1 MKGLKYLFGS
11 YLKMKKSTLISQPY
25 HWLLFLLIIVFI
37 LLKLEAMSL
46 PFFWDEAWS
55 YLPAIRE
62 MAEKGPS
69 LLPGSIHT
77 ELYRGHPLVF
87 YFLSSLWMKLFGHS
101 LPISHLFPLIISIIL
116 LVSIYWI
123 TYKWT
128 NSYFTGFLAT
138 LLVFIQPIFLA
149 QSTFLLSEIWL
160 GLLFLWSFW
169 FYFKRHWIGF
179 GITVVTAL
187 LSKESAYCLIP
198 AFVII
203 SGIEWYLKR
212 INKKEFLVNISI
224 ITCLF
229 LAGFSFFILQKIK
242 FGWLFFPLHT
252 NMIDFKEIGHKME
265 SSFLI
270 LFISQGRNIIY
281 LIALITAIVSYVYL
295 KNKLSKEIQMILISF
310 AVLTLGFSLFA
321 AINFFSTRYLFAV
334 IPLMLISCAIFIGSI
349 SKSYYPLTI
358 ISIIVVLGSIN
369 IYRSNENK
377 NFGDTDLSYVDLLK
391 VQVKMVEYLQKSDF
405 KEQIYSPFLMFCV
418 LDNPYDG
425 FIDKKFANLGLQVN
439 DSNNVYFLNVSNENL
454 NGLDSLLANNKIV
467 LLKRFE
473 EKNAMIE
480 LYKKSDK

>member
-1 MKGLKYLFGS
+1 MKELKYLFGS

-25 HWLLFLLIIVFI
+25 HWLLFLLIIAFI

-62 MAEKGPS
+62 MVEKGPS

-87 YFLSSLWMKLFGHS
+87 YFLSSIWMKLFGHS
-101 LPISHLFPLIISIIL
+101 LPVSHLFPLIISIIL
-116 LVSIYWI
+116 LVSVYWI
-123 TYKWT
+123 TFKWT

-138 LLVFIQPIFLA
+138 LLVFIQPIFLT

-295 KNKLSKEIQMILISF
+295 KNKLSKDIQMILISF
-310 AVLTLGFSLFA
+310 AVLTFGFSLFA

-349 SKSYYPLTI
+349 SKSYYPFVI
-358 ISIIVVLGSIN
+358 ISIIVVIGSIN
-369 IYRSNENK
+369 IYRSKENK

-425 FIDKKFANLGLQVN
+425 FIDKKFANLGLQMN

-454 NGLDSLLANNKIV
+454 NGLDSLLSNKKVV

>member
-1 MKGLKYLFGS
+1 M
-11 YLKMKKSTLISQPY
+11 
-25 HWLLFLLIIVFI
+25 
-37 LLKLEAMSL
+37 
-46 PFFWDEAWS
+46 
-55 YLPAIRE
+55 
-62 MAEKGPS
+62 
-69 LLPGSIHT
+69 
-77 ELYRGHPLVF
+77 
-87 YFLSSLWMKLFGHS
+87 
-101 LPISHLFPLIISIIL
+101 
-116 LVSIYWI
+116 
-123 TYKWT
+123 
-128 NSYFTGFLAT
+128 
-138 LLVFIQPIFLA
+138 
-149 QSTFLLSEIWL
+149 
-160 GLLFLWSFW
+160 
-169 FYFKRHWIGF
+169 GF

-212 INKKEFLVNISI
+212 INQKEFLVNLSMIA
-224 ITCLF
+224 CLF
-229 LAGFSFFILQKIK
+229 FAGFSFFILQKIK

-281 LIALITAIVSYVYL
+281 LIAFITSIISYVYL
-295 KNKLSKEIQMILISF
+295 KNKLSKDIQMILISF
-310 AVLTLGFSLFA
+310 AVLTFGFSLFA

-349 SKSYYPLTI
+349 SKSYYPFVI
-358 ISIIVVLGSIN
+358 ISIIVVIGSIN

-377 NFGDTDLSYVDLLK
+377 SFGDTDLNYTDLLK
-391 VQVKMVEYLQKSDF
+391 VQVKMVDYLQKSNF
-405 KEQIYSPFLMFCV
+405 KEQIYSPFLMFCL

-425 FIDKKFANLGLQVN
+425 FIDKKFANLGLQMN

-454 NGLDSLLANNKIV
+454 NGLDSLLANKKVI

-480 LYKKSDK
+480 LYKKSDN

>member
-1 MKGLKYLFGS
+1 
-11 YLKMKKSTLISQPY
+11 MKKSTSISQPY
-25 HWLLFLLIIVFI
+25 HWLLFLIIIALI

-101 LPISHLFPLIISIIL
+101 LLVSHLFPLIISIIL
-116 LVSIYWI
+116 LLSIYWI

-138 LLVFIQPIFLA
+138 LLVLIQPIFLA
-149 QSTFLLSEIWL
+149 QSTFLLCEIWL
-160 GLLFLWSFW
+160 GLLFLWAFW

-203 SGIEWYLKR
+203 SGIEWYFKR
-212 INKKEFLVNISI
+212 INQKEFLINISMI
-224 ITCLF
+224 SCLF
-229 LAGFSFFILQKIK
+229 LIGFSFFILQKIK

-252 NMIDFKEIGHKME
+252 NMIDFKEFGHKMVG
-265 SSFLI
+265 SFLI
-270 LFISQGRNIIY
+270 LFISQGRNMIY
-281 LIALITAIVSYVYL
+281 LTVIITAIISYVYF
-295 KNKLSKEIQMILISF
+295 KNKLSKDIQMLLISF
-310 AVLTLGFSLFA
+310 IVLVFGFSLFA

-334 IPLMLISCAIFIGSI
+334 IPLMLIASAILIGSI
-349 SKSYYPLTI
+349 SKSYYPKAIVAI
-358 ISIIVVLGSIN
+358 ITFLGIIN
-369 IYRSNENK
+369 IYKSIEN
-377 NFGDTDLSYVDLLK
+377 NSFGDTELSYTDLLK
-391 VQVKMVEYLQKSDF
+391 VQVKMVDYLQKSDF
-405 KEQIYSPFLMFCV
+405 KEQIYSPFLMFCL

-425 FIDKKFANLGLQVN
+425 FIDKKFANLGLQIN
-439 DSNNVYFLNVSNENL
+439 DSNNVYFLNVSNEKL
-454 NGLDSLLANNKIV
+454 NGLDSLLNNKKVV
-467 LLKRFE
+467 LLKKFE
-473 EKNAMIE
+473 EKNAQIE
-480 LYKKSDK
+480 LYKKTEN

>member
-1 MKGLKYLFGS
+1 
-11 YLKMKKSTLISQPY
+11 MKKSTFFSQPY
-25 HWLLFLLIIVFI
+25 HWLLFFVIIALI
-37 LLKLEAMSL
+37 LLKSEALTL

-87 YFLSSLWMKLFGHS
+87 YFLSSLWMKIFGHS
-101 LPISHLFPLIISIIL
+101 LIVSHLFPLIISITL
-116 LVSIYWI
+116 LISVYWI
-123 TYKWT
+123 TFKWT

-160 GLLFLWSFW
+160 GLLFLWSIW

-179 GITVVTAL
+179 GITVVIAL

-203 SGIEWYLKR
+203 SGVEWYFKR
-212 INKKEFLVNISI
+212 IDTKAFLKNISI
-224 ITCLF
+224 ITLLF
-229 LAGFSFFILQKIK
+229 LIGFSFFILQKIK

-252 NMIDFKEIGHKME
+252 NMIDFKEFGHKME

-281 LIALITAIVSYVYL
+281 LITVISSVISYVYL

-310 AVLTLGFSLFA
+310 AVLTFGFSLFA

-334 IPLMLISCAIFIGSI
+334 IPLMLISCAIFISSI
-349 SKSYYPLTI
+349 SKSYYPISI
-358 ISIIVVLGSIN
+358 ISIIMVIGSVN
-369 IYRSNENK
+369 IYRSIETK
-377 NFGDTDLSYVDLLK
+377 NFGDTELSYTDLLK
-391 VQVKMVEYLQKSDF
+391 VQVKMVEYLQESDF
-405 KEQIYSPFLMFCV
+405 KEQIYSPFLMFCL
-418 LDNPYDG
+418 LDNPYNG
-425 FIDKKFANLGLQVN
+425 FIDKKFANLGLQMN

-467 LLKRFE
+467 LMKRFE

-480 LYKKSDK
+480 LYKKTEN

>member
-1 MKGLKYLFGS
+1 
-11 YLKMKKSTLISQPY
+11 MKKSTFFSKPN
-25 HWLLFLLIIVFI
+25 HWLLFLLIIAFI
-37 LLKLEAMSL
+37 LLKLEALSL

-87 YFLSSLWMKLFGHS
+87 YFLSSIWMKIFGHG
-101 LPISHLFPLIISIIL
+101 LIVSHLFPLIISITL
-116 LVSIYWI
+116 LISIYWI
-123 TYKWT
+123 TFKWT

-138 LLVFIQPIFLA
+138 LLVFIQPIFLT

-295 KNKLSKEIQMILISF
+295 KNKLSKDIQMILISF
-310 AVLTLGFSLFA
+310 AVLTFGFSLFA

-349 SKSYYPLTI
+349 SKSYYPFVI
-358 ISIIVVLGSIN
+358 ISIIVVIGSIN
-369 IYRSNENK
+369 IYRS
-377 NFGDTDLSYVDLLK
+377 
-391 VQVKMVEYLQKSDF
+391 
-405 KEQIYSPFLMFCV
+405 KE
-418 LDNPYDG
+418 
-425 FIDKKFANLGLQVN
+425 
-439 DSNNVYFLNVSNENL
+439 
-454 NGLDSLLANNKIV
+454 KI
-467 LLKRFE
+467 
-473 EKNAMIE
+473 
-480 LYKKSDK
+480 KKST